1 MSEKCQNR
9 RFKADIGN
17 AGYIWTV
24 RSALILLV
32 PLELP
37 GIFAL
42 GIEHPLDMTI
52 QRLHDP
58 NPRHH
63 RRTAPSDQHQDLDRG
78 LPFRQVG
85 FLFRQA
91 SDVVGGVTKRDEL
104 APIGQRYRVLEFALP
119 ALVSR
124 QAKLPYL
131 SSAQRR
137 SLPGVLLRLGG
148 SEEIPK
154 SRELSDD
161 LLR

>member
-1 MSEKCQNR
+1 M
-9 RFKADIGN
+9 
-17 AGYIWTV
+17 
-24 RSALILLV
+24 
-32 PLELP
+32 
-37 GIFAL
+37 GIFAI
-42 GIEHPLDMTI
+42 GIGHPLDMTV
-52 QRLHDP
+52 QRLHHSD
-58 NPRHH
+58 PRHH
-63 RRTAPSDQHQDLDRG
+63 RRTAARYQHQHLDRR

-85 FLFRQA
+85 FLFRQTG
-91 SDVVGGVTKRDEL
+91 DVVGGVTKRDEL